1 MIVIRKQLACYS
13 LISFTGPQWF
23 NRVVVSCYCRLT
35 YIFLILLKAHDIDY
49 DIVLGAGQ
57 QFSKE
62 SDKDVMMGSTSIVQ
76 NSSEYC
82 YVTPNDCVNKRP
94 PPPVAADYNI
104 YNVLYQ

>member
-1 MIVIRKQLACYS
+1 MFLWLVCNNYSHSLCVISVIKVQ
-13 LISFTGPQWF
+13 
-23 NRVVVSCYCRLT
+23 T
-35 YIFLILLKAHDIDY
+35 YDE
-49 DIVLGAGQ
+49 IVLGASQ
-57 QFSKE
+57 QFSTR

-82 YVTPNDCVNKRP
+82 YVTPNDCINTR